1 MRTFYLYKRMLTVQV
16 LLLGAHHLMSGGF
29 ADGSRYSRAS
39 HAVLSGGDP
48 IRERLARH
56 LHRPRLPPPL
66 LQEIKRRRSR
76 FHPHRLGWSTPAL
89 PAPAARRLS
98 PPPTPP
104 WHRLL
109 GPATRQALLLV
120 HRGPG
125 LSSTRKVVLASCHC
139 PASPH
144 PEAAATS
151 RPRSVIQGCPRNP
164 IPWCG
169 TRCASGLLRT
179 PRPGARTS
187 RCRGGRSVS
196 PSPSPHGSPQGR
208 GHLPS
213 VLGLRRLVLP
223 LSPSLEQGR
232 PEPRRASPFSAGSS
246 ESRQPRPRPVASAPP
261 SCHPAVS
268 ALLRARGLSLGSP
281 GPNAGEGTCLAQ
293 RTHPA
298 SRAPQ
303 PGRRAGWLV
312 AAARRPR
319 VPGPRCSQPRPGP
332 WLSSAVPAPVPSR
345 CRLRQ
350 RRRVSLAL
358 GAASPSPPPPQLERL
373 RRVR

>member
-1 MRTFYLYKRMLTVQV
+1 MRTFHLYKRMLTVQV

-187 RCRGGRSVS
+187 RCRGAAACPPPPLPTAARRAAATSLLSWGCGGSSSLSPHPRSRAAQS
-196 PSPSPHGSPQGR
+196 RDAPHPSPLGAQRADSPGPARSLARHRAVTRLSLPFSAPGDYPSDPPVPMQGR
-208 GHLPS
+208 EPAWPS
-213 VLGLRRLVLP
+213 VLTPPREHR
-223 LSPSLEQGR
+223 SPDAARGGWL
-232 PEPRRASPFSAGSS
+232 
-246 ESRQPRPRPVASAPP
+246 QPRAAPE
-261 SCHPAVS
+261 
-268 ALLRARGLSLGSP
+268 SP
-281 GPNAGEGTCLAQ
+281 GRDARN
-293 RTHPA
+293 
-298 SRAPQ
+298 
-303 PGRRAGWLV
+303 PG
-312 AAARRPR
+312 R
-319 VPGPRCSQPRPGP
+319 VPGSAPRSPRPYP
-332 WLSSAVPAPVPSR
+332 PA
-345 CRLRQ
+345 
-350 RRRVSLAL
+350 
-358 GAASPSPPPPQLERL
+358 AASASAAASL
-373 RRVR
+373 